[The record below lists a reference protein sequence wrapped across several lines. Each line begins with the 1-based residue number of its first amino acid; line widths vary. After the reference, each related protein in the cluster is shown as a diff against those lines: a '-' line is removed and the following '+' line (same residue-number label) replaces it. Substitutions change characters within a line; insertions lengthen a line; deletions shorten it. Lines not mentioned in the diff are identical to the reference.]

1 MAESFLLEAY
11 MKLTSINKKLFE
23 LCNFDKEL
31 LQNKEARRPY
41 VVIVRLKY
49 GDEKFDF
56 AVPFRSNIPPGTDP
70 TQFFPLPT
78 RSTTKPGHF
87 HGLHFTKMFPI
98 SKMYLEKYHQSSNV
112 YDVMIKKTIDRKEK
126 LIVTAAQNYLDDYIK
141 NGPPKYS
148 TDIEGIIDTLSLR
161 KKKTGKE
168 THP

>member
-1 MAESFLLEAY
+1 
-11 MKLTSINKKLFE
+11 
-23 LCNFDKEL
+23 
-31 LQNKEARRPY
+31 
-41 VVIVRLKY
+41 
-49 GDEKFDF
+49 
-56 AVPFRSNIPPGTDP
+56 
-70 TQFFPLPT
+70 
-78 RSTTKPGHF
+78 
-87 HGLHFTKMFPI
+87 MFPI